1 MRPNDKIIKHPIEY
15 NNIYPI
21 YIEQIIELGLIYI
34 YTVIQ
39 YYLAVLPIFPSSLD
53 PIPIKLLNGIAPH
66 IISNIAHII
75 NKSLTSGTV
84 SLIFK
89 HSLINPIIK
98 KPSLDPSFF
107 NKY

>member
-1 MRPNDKIIKHPIEY
+1 MY
-15 NNIYPI
+15 A
-21 YIEQIIELGLIYI
+21 
-34 YTVIQ
+34 VIQ
-39 YYLAVLPIFPSSLD
+39 HYLKLAVLPIFPSSFD
-53 PIPIKLLNGIAPH
+53 PIPLKLLNGIAPH
-66 IISNIAHII
+66 IISIHII